1 MLEVGNSMLMPNFK
15 HHTPTSIVRRM
26 QSGILSYKQS
36 TIHYHFGGQG
46 TVPLV
51 CFHGYGE
58 TASHV
63 DFLERYAGDR
73 YKIVAIDLPFHGET
87 DWKEKY
93 ITPADLASI
102 VQNILQSLG
111 VNAYNICLLGFSLGG
126 RMALSVL
133 QEMPAQ
139 VSKLVLLAP
148 DGLKVNFWY
157 WLATQSAVG
166 NALFKFTMKKPG
178 WFMGMLRVSN
188 KLRLI
193 NQSIFKF
200 VEYYI
205 HDDKVRK
212 ELYERWTGLSKCTP
226 DPKKIRIIIA
236 EKEIVVNVLYGKFD
250 RIITP
255 QTGKKFL
262 ESLPGA
268 KVEIVNSGHQVL
280 HEKNAKE
287 IADSLKFDR

>member
-1 MLEVGNSMLMPNFK
+1 
-15 HHTPTSIVRRM
+15 M
-26 QSGILSYKQS
+26 QSGFLKYGNSV
-36 TIHYHFGGQG
+36 IHYRHGGQSR
-46 TVPLV
+46 VPLV

-58 TASHV
+58 TAAHF
-63 DFLERYAGDR
+63 DFLEKYVGDHYR
-73 YKIVAIDLPFHGET
+73 IIAIELPFHGET
-87 DWKEKY
+87 NWNEKY
-93 ITPADLASI
+93 ITPGDLGSI
-102 VQNILQSLG
+102 VQNILEGLKLI
-111 VNAYNICLLGFSLGG
+111 AYNITLVGFSLGG

-133 QEMPAQ
+133 QAMPAQ

-157 WLATQSAVG
+157 WLATQSYVG

-188 KLRLI
+188 KLGLI

-205 HDDKVRK
+205 HDDTVRK

-226 DPKKIRIIIA
+226 DPATIKQIVAEKKI
-236 EKEIVVNVLYGKFD
+236 KVHVLYGKFD

-262 ESLPGA
+262 ETLPGA
-268 KVEIVNSGHQVL
+268 KVEIANCGHQVL

-287 IADSLKFDR
+287 IVENLRFEI